1 MDTFYEED
9 ILGEGFQR
17 TTLSLRD
24 DYEGSAVATL
34 VRRLSDTGNGRSVL
48 YIHGFNDYFFQREM
62 ACRLNERSFHFYA
75 LDLRK
80 YGRSWL
86 SHQKFN
92 DIRDIRAYFEEITL
106 ALQMIREEGSRTTVL
121 LGHSTG
127 GLIVT
132 LYAKEHGDSSLFDGI
147 MLNSP
152 FFDFNK
158 SWFVKKCIPFASFV
172 GGFLPGIKIAGG
184 FTEQYGKFLHRGSR
198 GEWEYNLAWKPHVA
212 PRINL
217 GWVRAIHKAQR
228 ELRQPFEVRKPL
240 LVLHSERSVSSFSD
254 EEQVQSRDAIL
265 NVRDIQ
271 QVARNIRGQV
281 EIVSVLGGLHDLVLS
296 CKEVRGKVY
305 QIMFDWLVRQNGTN
319 DRNCPG

>member
-62 ACRLNERSFHFYA
+62 AWRLNERGFHFYA

-106 ALQMIREEGSRTTVL
+106 ALQMIREEGSRITVL

-127 GLIVT
+127 GLIAT

-147 MLNSP
+147 ILNSP

-158 SWFVKKCIPFASFV
+158 SWFVK
-172 GGFLPGIKIAGG
+172 
-184 FTEQYGKFLHRGSR
+184 
-198 GEWEYNLAWKPHVA
+198 
-212 PRINL
+212 
-217 GWVRAIHKAQR
+217 
-228 ELRQPFEVRKPL
+228 
-240 LVLHSERSVSSFSD
+240 
-254 EEQVQSRDAIL
+254 
-265 NVRDIQ
+265 
-271 QVARNIRGQV
+271 
-281 EIVSVLGGLHDLVLS
+281 
-296 CKEVRGKVY
+296 
-305 QIMFDWLVRQNGTN
+305 
-319 DRNCPG
+319 

>member
-17 TTLSLRD
+17 ATISLCD
-24 DYEGSAVATL
+24 DYEGRAIATL
-34 VRRLSDTGNGRSVL
+34 VRRLSDSGNGRAVL

-62 ACRLNERSFHFYA
+62 ACRFNEQGFHFYA

-86 SHQKFN
+86 PHQKFN
-92 DIRDIRAYFEEITL
+92 DIRDLRAYFEEITF
-106 ALQMIREEGSRTTVL
+106 ALQVIREEGNRKTFL

-127 GLIVT
+127 GLIATFYV
-132 LYAKEHGDSSLFDGI
+132 KEHGASSLFDGV

-158 SWFVKKCIPFASFV
+158 SWFVKKCLPFVALV

-198 GEWEYNLAWKPHVA
+198 GEWEYDLAWKPHIA

-217 GWVRAIHKAQR
+217 GWVRAIYKAQQ
-228 ELRQPFEVRKPL
+228 EVRQSFEVRKPV
-240 LVLHSERSVSSFSD
+240 LVLHSERSVSNYSD

-265 NVRDIQ
+265 NVKDIQ
-271 QVARNIRGQV
+271 RIARNIRGQV

-305 QIMFDWLVRQNGTN
+305 RIMFDWLESQAGTN
-319 DRNCPG
+319 DRDRLN

>member
-1 MDTFYEED
+1 MTE
-9 ILGEGFQR
+9 
-17 TTLSLRD
+17 
-24 DYEGSAVATL
+24 
-34 VRRLSDTGNGRSVL
+34 
-48 YIHGFNDYFFQREM
+48 
-62 ACRLNERSFHFYA
+62 SFHFYA

-92 DIRDIRAYFEEITL
+92 DIRDIRVYFEEITL

-158 SWFVKKCIPFASFV
+158 SWFVKKCIPFASLV
-172 GGFLPGIKIAGG
+172 GGFLPGIKITGG

-240 LVLHSERSVSSFSD
+240 LVLHSERSVSNFSD

-305 QIMFDWLVRQNGTN
+305 QIMFDWLERQNGTN
-319 DRNCPG
+319 DRNCLG

>member
-62 ACRLNERSFHFYA
+62 AWRLNERGFHFYA

-80 YGRSWL
+80 DGRSWL

-106 ALQMIREEGSRTTVL
+106 ALQMIREEGSRITVL

-127 GLIVT
+127 GLIAT

-147 MLNSP
+147 ILNSP

-184 FTEQYGKFLHRGSR
+184 FTEQYGKFLHRESR

-217 GWVRAIHKAQR
+217 GWVRAIHRAQR
-228 ELRQPFEVRKPL
+228 ELRQPFEVRKPV

-254 EEQVQSRDAIL
+254 EEQVQSPRCYIECERHSAGSTEYPGAGGDRVGLGWSARFGPIL
-265 NVRDIQ
+265 Q
-271 QVARNIRGQV
+271 
-281 EIVSVLGGLHDLVLS
+281 GGP
-296 CKEVRGKVY
+296 GKVY
-305 QIMFDWLVRQNGTN
+305 QIMFDWLVRQNGMN

>member
-1 MDTFYEED
+1 
-9 ILGEGFQR
+9 
-17 TTLSLRD
+17 
-24 DYEGSAVATL
+24 
-34 VRRLSDTGNGRSVL
+34 
-48 YIHGFNDYFFQREM
+48 
-62 ACRLNERSFHFYA
+62 
-75 LDLRK
+75 
-80 YGRSWL
+80 
-86 SHQKFN
+86 
-92 DIRDIRAYFEEITL
+92 
-106 ALQMIREEGSRTTVL
+106 
-121 LGHSTG
+121 
-127 GLIVT
+127 
-132 LYAKEHGDSSLFDGI
+132 

-184 FTEQYGKFLHRGSR
+184 FTEQYGKFLHRESR

-228 ELRQPFEVRKPL
+228 ELRQPFEVRKPV
-240 LVLHSERSVSSFSD
+240 LVLHSERSVSNFSN

-281 EIVSVLGGLHDLVLS
+281 EIMSVLGGLHDLVLS

-305 QIMFDWLVRQNGTN
+305 QIMFDWLERQNGTN
-319 DRNCPG
+319 DRNCLG